1 MLMLMLLPLS
11 LFVFVFALAAFHHTI
26 AKHFNF
32 TAQGPQSPVIP
43 LAYGL

>member
-1 MLMLMLLPLS
+1 MCVLL
-11 LFVFVFALAAFHHTI
+11 VTAVNHTI

-32 TAQGPQSPVIP
+32 TAQGTLSPVIP